1 MEDLKQANLRRSKI
15 EQWVDEPFF
24 DKTMIGAFVRINLS
38 KRDIIVAEVKNVK
51 DDEDNVYSLTNGKK
65 TGKYL
70 KLLVTEDTEEKLKWY
85 KINQIS
91 NQDISENEF
100 KLTVKIRS
108 MSKV

>member
-1 MEDLKQANLRRSKI
+1 
-15 EQWVDEPFF
+15 
-24 DKTMIGAFVRINLS
+24 MIGAFVRINLS